1 MRVCEKRG
9 CLVLTEKS
17 PKAVRDVELGIISE
31 LMKNGRMS
39 DRDVA
44 RGLGVSQPTVSRMR
58 HKLEREGYIRKYTVV
73 PNLEK
78 LGFQIVAT
86 TFVRFRED
94 LSPEEKE
101 RFRKRA
107 QERFKDDS
115 FASSIVMFERGMG
128 LGYTGM
134 IVSFH
139 ESYASYAEL
148 LRMIK
153 QFTVLESDVQ
163 SFISDLNDKVHY
175 RPMSFAPLA
184 QHILS
189 LRKAKE

>member
-1 MRVCEKRG
+1 M
-9 CLVLTEKS
+9 VLTEENA
-17 PKAVRDVELGIISE
+17 KAVSDVELGIISE

-44 RGLGVSQPTVSRMR
+44 RRLGFSQPTVSRMR
-58 HKLEREGYIRKYTVV
+58 HKLEREGYIRKYTIV
-73 PNLEK
+73 PNWEK

-86 TFVRFRED
+86 TFVKFREG
-94 LSPEEKE
+94 LSNEEKE
-101 RFRKRA
+101 RLRKRA
-107 QERFKDDS
+107 QDRFRDDS

-148 LRMIK
+148 LRQIK
-153 QFTVLESDVQ
+153 RFTVLEPDIK
-163 SFISDLNDKVHY
+163 SFLSDLNDRVHY

-184 QHILS
+184 EYIQS
-189 LRKAKE
+189 SRKAKKEQ